1 MTAARGPKGRGNGEG
16 SVYQRSDGKWC
27 AAVSLERG
35 NRKVLYG
42 RTRKEVADKL
52 NDALRD
58 AKRGLPLPSGRLTT
72 AKYLTDW
79 LEQTVKPSQKPLT
92 YEKYDQVVRTHIKP
106 AIGSVPL
113 ARLGPEHVQKVQAAM
128 AD

>member
-1 MTAARGPKGRGNGEG
+1 MNATQHRPKGRGNGEG
-16 SVYQRSDGKWC
+16 TVYQRADGKWC

-35 NRKVLYG
+35 KRKVLYG

-58 AKRGLPLPSGRLTT
+58 VKRGLPLPSARLST

-79 LEQTVKPSQKPLT
+79 LENTVKPGRRVGT
-92 YEKYDQVVRTHIKP
+92 YVLYESNVRNHLLP
-106 AIGSVPL
+106 
-113 ARLGPEHVQKVQAAM
+113 
-128 AD
+128 